1 MTKAP
6 YVTEEIQEDIDDEE
20 PDVEEEEDG
29 EEEEYGEED
38 LDDYDED
45 EQDPF
50 SQMLLSA
57 EGENIPDVL
66 VGIRTTL
73 EKLTKILFKISTQLA
88 K

>member
-6 YVTEEIQEDIDDEE
+6 YVTEIEEVNEDEDVQSDQEVDDEH
-20 PDVEEEEDG
+20 EEDP
-29 EEEEYGEED
+29 EED
-38 LDDYDED
+38 DGTVYE
-45 EQDPF
+45 EDPF

-57 EGENIPDVL
+57 EGESIPDVL
-66 VGIRTTL
+66 VGIRASL